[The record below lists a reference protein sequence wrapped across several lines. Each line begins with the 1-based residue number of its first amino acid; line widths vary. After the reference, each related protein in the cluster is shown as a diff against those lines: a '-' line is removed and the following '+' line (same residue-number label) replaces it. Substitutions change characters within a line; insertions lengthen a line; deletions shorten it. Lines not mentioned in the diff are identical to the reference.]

1 MKKNTNPKKLELA
14 LATLKTLTEPSELA
28 QVAGGRRCT
37 SSASNT
43 VCSGDL
49 NC

>member
-1 MKKNTNPKKLELA
+1 MKKNISPKKLELA
-14 LATLKTLTEPSELA
+14 LATLKTLTETPDLT
-28 QVAGGRRCT
+28 QVAGGRRCA

-43 VCSGDL
+43 VCSGDA